1 MNPTELD
8 MIKQEMLSY
17 GIEGLTEDLVPLKD
31 TLTIISFK
39 WNIEILTAILLG
51 NTRFSS
57 IKKLVPDVSD
67 KVLMDRLKL
76 LADEHLII
84 RKEEY
89 GFPPKVEYELTE
101 HALALYKVLHAMRDW
116 GKEHRKICIK

>member
-31 TLTIISFK
+31 TLTIIS
-39 WNIEILTAILLG
+39 
-51 NTRFSS
+51 S
-57 IKKLVPDVSD
+57 
-67 KVLMDRLKL
+67 
-76 LADEHLII
+76 
-84 RKEEY
+84 
-89 GFPPKVEYELTE
+89 E